1 MKIVDM
7 KLAKEVRKLTSKSK
21 LREDPRNF
29 LKLFELTKQLSV
41 VDEDLKEALEIEKI
55 VGQIKITDR
64 DISFW
69 YSAGDGVFDYGE
81 GEARDPSYTMKATWE
96 IVGKILSMESDGQEE
111 YLSGD
116 LVIEGNLQDAINYGE
131 ITRAFVE
138 ALQKL

>member
-1 MKIVDM
+1 MN
-7 KLAKEVRKLTSKSK
+7 LAKEIRKMTEKSK
-21 LREDPRNF
+21 LKEDPKNF
-29 LKLFELTKQLSV
+29 VKLFELTKQLAI
-41 VDEDLKEALEIEKI
+41 EDSDFKEALDINKI
-55 VGQIKITDR
+55 VGQIILTDR
-64 DISFW
+64 DFTIW

-81 GEARDPSYTMKATWE
+81 GEIDNPSYTMKATWE

-111 YLSGD
+111 YLSGN